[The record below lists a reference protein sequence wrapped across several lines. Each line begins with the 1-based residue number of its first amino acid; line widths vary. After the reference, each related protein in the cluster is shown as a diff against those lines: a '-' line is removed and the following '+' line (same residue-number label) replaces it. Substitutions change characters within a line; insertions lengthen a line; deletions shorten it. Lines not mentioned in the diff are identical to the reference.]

1 MKNVFRI
8 LLPLILLSLFLGG
21 SVSASV
27 EWQIGGSIKTGKP
40 PVDMAVSS
48 DGKWTFVL
56 AKGGELQIYNAAG
69 KLSDTIQVSADYDKI
84 ASDGSGSKIYLG
96 SSKKSTVQE
105 IRITHRSI
113 MSEAGSP
120 FMGKNDAPVVLAVFS
135 DFQ

>member
-27 EWQIGGSIKTGKP
+27 EWQVGGSIKTGNP

-56 AKGGELQIYNAAG
+56 TKGGELQIYNAAG
-69 KLSDTIQVSADYDKI
+69 KLSDTIQVSSDFDKI
-84 ASDGSGSKIYLG
+84 ASDGSGSRIYLA
-96 SSKKSTVQE
+96 SSNKNNVQE
-105 IRITHRSI
+105 IRITHRST
-113 MSEAGSP
+113 MSETGSP
-120 FMGKNDAPVVLAVFS
+120 FLGKKDAPVVLAVFS